1 MTAGTHALRGCDS
14 CGLVSELP
22 PDGTARC
29 PRCGTPLNL
38 LKPTSLQRST
48 AYLITSLVLYVPAN
62 LLPVL
67 TTRSA
72 LEGEH
77 HHTLLGG
84 ISQLWAA
91 GSWEL
96 AVIVFA
102 ASIAVPL
109 TKMVAMTLLIETAL
123 FRSTW
128 RQRERATLY
137 RMLDAIGHWSMLDV
151 YVVVMLAGMVQFGA
165 FGGVEAEPGLLAF
178 GAVVVLT
185 MLSVNSFDP
194 RLIWPQ
200 DDEEERDDGRTG

>member
-1 MTAGTHALRGCDS
+1 MTTSCALRGCEC
-14 CGLVSELP
+14 CGLVSEVREH
-22 PDGTARC
+22 DDVRC
-29 PRCGTPLNL
+29 PRCGTRLHVV
-38 LKPTSLQRST
+38 KPKSLQRS
-48 AYLITSLVLYVPAN
+48 AACLITALVLYVPSN
-62 LLPVL
+62 VLPVM

-72 LEGEH
+72 LDGEH
-77 HHTLLGG
+77 AHTLLGG
-84 ISQLWAA
+84 IAELWAN

-109 TKMVAMTLLIETAL
+109 TKMVALTLLIETAL
-123 FRSTW
+123 WRSTW

-137 RMLDAIGHWSMLDV
+137 RMLGTIGHWSMLDV

-165 FGGVEAEPGLLAF
+165 LGGVEAEPGLLAF

-185 MLSVNSFDP
+185 MLAVSSFDP

-200 DDEEERDDGRTG
+200 GEEDGHGRAG